1 MEVNS
6 IHIFALTQQQ
16 DATIDKQ
23 SLIIGI
29 KRLDFNEPT
38 QTKIIFNNQY
48 VMSTDIENIKK
59 RIKAFVKERDW
70 EQFHNAKDLALAL
83 SIEVAELNECF
94 LWKSHDEAN
103 VDKIKEELADI
114 LIYAIL
120 FADKYGFDIPKII
133 NEKVEKN
140 AAKYPIDKAKGNA
153 KKYTDL

>member
-1 MEVNS
+1 MDCE
-6 IHIFALTQQQ
+6 FQ
-16 DATIDKQ
+16 D
-23 SLIIGI
+23 L
-29 KRLDFNEPT
+29 R
-38 QTKIIFNNQY
+38 NN
-48 VMSTDIENIKK
+48 
-59 RIKAFVKERDW
+59 IKAFVKERDW

-83 SIEVAELNECF
+83 SIETAELNEYF

-103 VDKIKEELADI
+103 VDKIKDELADI